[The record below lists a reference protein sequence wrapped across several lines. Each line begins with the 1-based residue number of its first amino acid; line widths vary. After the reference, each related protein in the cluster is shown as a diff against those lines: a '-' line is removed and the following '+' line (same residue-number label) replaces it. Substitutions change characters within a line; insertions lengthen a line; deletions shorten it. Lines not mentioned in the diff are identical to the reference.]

1 MAAGQPELGSTYHVS
16 ARTILQKDILY
27 WEKTLFTYI
36 DRFKEKASPEESII
50 GLSAVITEERG
61 TYTGIVPIFT
71 DFIEHRRELE
81 NKNRALKNLGMRFV
95 TSEIIE
101 KDV

>member
-1 MAAGQPELGSTYHVS
+1 
-16 ARTILQKDILY
+16 
-27 WEKTLFTYI
+27 
-36 DRFKEKASPEESII
+36 
-50 GLSAVITEERG
+50 
-61 TYTGIVPIFT
+61 VPIFT